1 MMWVDYTIDQV
12 GPNFKVKG
20 DWEGEVMGVCR
31 DGTRKE
37 HFLYRPGDVFIVNEH
52 GWLMK
57 TDELTTMLKKYE
69 QQLQEQHANGSSTS
83 D

>member
-20 DWEGEVMGVCR
+20 DWEGEVMGVCK

-37 HFLYRPGDVFIVNEH
+37 NFLYRPGDVFIVNEH

-69 QQLQEQHANGSSTS
+69 QQKEQNANGSGAG